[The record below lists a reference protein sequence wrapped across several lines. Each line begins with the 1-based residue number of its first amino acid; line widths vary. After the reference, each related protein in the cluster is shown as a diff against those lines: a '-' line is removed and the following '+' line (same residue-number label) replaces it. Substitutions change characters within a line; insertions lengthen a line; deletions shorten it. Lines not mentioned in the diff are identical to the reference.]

1 MKWFKHD
8 TDASIDAK
16 LQELLLDYGASGY
29 GLYWYCVELIAQ
41 KVDKSNFTFELEHD
55 ARIIARNLN
64 LTIQETTDMM
74 KKMISLGLFSM
85 NKNNK
90 LACYALANRL
100 DQSMTSNKE
109 FRQMIDNYKQSHDS
123 VMINPDKVM
132 QEEKRREEK
141 ILDKP
146 FTFTLTRKASIE
158 NTSKEYQEKLR
169 TYIEA
174 SNKSMTYKDFYDY
187 CVLKDYKY
195 KDFKRAYDSW
205 NKDDNQKKPKNQE
218 YTLN

>member
-85 NKNNK
+85 IKNNK
-90 LACYALANRL
+90 LACYALSNRL

-109 FRQMIDNYKQSHDS
+109 FRQMIDNYKQSHGS

-158 NTSKEYQEKLR
+158 NTSTEYKDKLQA
-169 TYIEA
+169 YIES
-174 SNKSMTYKDFYDY
+174 SNKQMTYKDFYDY

-205 NKDDNQKKPKNQE
+205 NKDTKPKKDRE
-218 YTLN
+218 WIA